1 MGYNIERYSR
11 IIYKQNTLEKV
22 FNWLGEV
29 NLRERYMLKI
39 LIVLITLVSSHSFA
53 QEQNEKTKTSAET
66 SDATVVS
73 VSAQDRAVNGN
84 EELDTS
90 KPSTESDRDSAV
102 DSGELDGKNSD
113 TADVQVVYR
122 INGDL
127 DPNLKI
133 ETESDMSTAFCD
145 PDFDRECEEDISIP
159 KSEKLRQFDVIS
171 HEVINRENGEAPEE
185 DRVRN
190 SDRSTEV
197 VYRNDGGLGRSTE
210 VVYRENGDPA
220 YDRSHRI
227 RMRERGT
234 DKVYIATM
242 REVSL
247 NRESDREVE
256 REEEVSKEAQEE
268 AKEESRGS
276 RRTMWLS
283 RLERAQGSED

>member
-1 MGYNIERYSR
+1 
-11 IIYKQNTLEKV
+11 
-22 FNWLGEV
+22 
-29 NLRERYMLKI
+29 MLKI
-39 LIVLITLVSSHSFA
+39 LIVLFALVSSHTFA
-53 QEQNEKTKTSAET
+53 QEQNEKTKTTAET

-73 VSAQDRAVNGN
+73 VSAQDRVVNGN
-84 EELDTS
+84 EET
-90 KPSTESDRDSAV
+90 KPSSESDREGSREG
-102 DSGELDGKNSD
+102 GELDDKNSD
-113 TADVQVVYR
+113 IADVQVVYR

-171 HEVINRENGEAPEE
+171 HEVINRENGDAPEE

-234 DKVYIATM
+234 DRVYIATM

-247 NRESDREVE
+247 NRDSDREVE
-256 REEEVSKEAQEE
+256 REEETSSETSEE
-268 AKEESRGS
+268 AKEETRGS

-283 RLERAQGSED
+283 RLERAQGSEG